1 MENPKEIINDKEY
14 FEFLDNIKQDIINT
28 RKRILL
34 NSNNEMVLMYYRI
47 GKSILE
53 NNKYGSKFIRNLS
66 SDLKLQFPDIKG
78 LSERNLRY
86 MQKFAKEFE
95 YDIILQ
101 RNVAKLPWGL
111 IISVMDRVKET
122 NERIWYIEKS
132 IENLW
137 TRTELEHQIATS
149 LYSRQALL
157 ENKTTNY
164 ESTLPIELGKKAI
177 EMFKNPY
184 IFDIEYNENALERDI
199 EDSLV
204 ANITGLLLE
213 LGKGFAFIGRQYHLE
228 IDGEDY
234 YIDLLFYNLELK
246 CYVVVELK
254 TTKFIPEFAGK
265 LNFYLNAVDMLLKK
279 EEDNPTI
286 GILLCRDEHKLTAEL
301 ALKDVNKPIGVA
313 EYKYLQEIPEYLAN
327 SLPSFE
333 SLENRLIMKPNN
345 PE

>member
-53 NNKYGSKFIRNLS
+53 NNKYGSKFISNLS

-101 RNVAKLPWGL
+101 RNIAKLPWGL

-132 IENLW
+132 LENLW
-137 TRTELEHQIATS
+137 TRTELEHQIATA

-199 EDSLV
+199 EDALV

-327 SLPSFE
+327 SLPSIE
-333 SLENRLIMKPNN
+333 SLENRLNN
-345 PE
+345 ETK

>member
-1 MENPKEIINDKEY
+1 MENPKDIINDKEY

-47 GKSILE
+47 GKGILE
-53 NNKYGSKFIRNLS
+53 NNKYGSKFISNLS
-66 SDLKLQFPDIKG
+66 SDLRLQFPDVKG

-101 RNVAKLPWGL
+101 RNIAKLPWGL

-122 NERIWYIEKS
+122 DERLWYIEKS

-137 TRTELEHQIATS
+137 TRTELEHQIATA

-164 ESTLPIELGKKAI
+164 ESTLPKEIGKKAI

-199 EDSLV
+199 EDALV

-279 EEDNPTI
+279 EDDNPTI

-327 SLPSFE
+327 CLPSIE
-333 SLENRLIMKPNN
+333 SLEKRINV
-345 PE
+345 EEE

>member
-1 MENPKEIINDKEY
+1 MENPKEIINDSDY
-14 FEFLDNIKQDIINT
+14 FKFLEDIKQDIINT

-53 NNKYGSKFIRNLS
+53 NNKYGSNFINNLS
-66 SDLKLQFPDIKG
+66 TDLRIEFPDVQG

-95 YDIILQ
+95 YDVILQ
-101 RNVAKLPWGL
+101 RNVAKLPWG
-111 IISVMDRVKET
+111 IIVSIMDKVKEE
-122 NERIWYIEKS
+122 NERLWYIEKS

-137 TRTELEHQIATS
+137 TRTELEHQIATA
-149 LYSRQALL
+149 LYNRQALP
-157 ENKTTNY
+157 EKKTTNY
-164 ESTLPIELGKKAI
+164 ESTLPQEIGKKAI
-177 EMFKNPY
+177 EIFKDPY

-199 EDSLV
+199 ENALV
-204 ANITGLLLE
+204 SNITSLLLE

-254 TTKFIPEFAGK
+254 TVKFVPEFAGK

-279 EEDNPTI
+279 QDDNPTI

-301 ALKDVNKPIGVA
+301 ALKDINKPIGVA

-327 SLPSFE
+327 NIPSIE
-333 SLENRLIMKPNN
+333 SLEKRLNKKNN
-345 PE
+345 T

>member
-53 NNKYGSKFIRNLS
+53 NNKYGSKFISNLS
-66 SDLKLQFPDIKG
+66 SDLRLQFPDVKG

-101 RNVAKLPWGL
+101 RNIAKLPWGL
-111 IISVMDRVKET
+111 IISVMDRVKEI

-137 TRTELEHQIATS
+137 TRTELEHQIATA

-164 ESTLPIELGKKAI
+164 ESTLPKEIGK
-177 EMFKNPY
+177 
-184 IFDIEYNENALERDI
+184 NA
-199 EDSLV
+199 
-204 ANITGLLLE
+204 
-213 LGKGFAFIGRQYHLE
+213 
-228 IDGEDY
+228 
-234 YIDLLFYNLELK
+234 
-246 CYVVVELK
+246 
-254 TTKFIPEFAGK
+254 
-265 LNFYLNAVDMLLKK
+265 
-279 EEDNPTI
+279 
-286 GILLCRDEHKLTAEL
+286 
-301 ALKDVNKPIGVA
+301 
-313 EYKYLQEIPEYLAN
+313 
-327 SLPSFE
+327 
-333 SLENRLIMKPNN
+333 
-345 PE
+345 

>member
-149 LYSRQALL
+149 LYNRQALL

-199 EDSLV
+199 EDALV

-327 SLPSFE
+327 SLPSIE
-333 SLENRLIMKPNN
+333 SLENRLNN
-345 PE
+345 ETK